1 MFLTKDDLRS
11 PSTIKRKEDEGFD
24 PWEQHGSYSFFF
36 VLSDSSINLGL
47 ILPNGAINWN
57 CPCLGGMASGPCG
70 YIFRR
75 AFTCFHNSDSKAKG
89 SECFSEF
96 SALTECFAKYPK
108 LYGSKDKPSDT
119 PQPTSATSAIAN
131 ALNSQT

>member
-1 MFLTKDDLRS
+1 LG
-11 PSTIKRKEDEGFD
+11 STWYKFELICIF
-24 PWEQHGSYSFFF
+24 YIIYF
-36 VLSDSSINLGL
+36 LGL
-47 ILPNGAINWN
+47 ILPNGSINWD

-70 YIFRR
+70 IYFRR

-108 LYGSKDKPSDT
+108 LYGNKDKSSSSSSTDT
-119 PQPTSATSAIAN
+119 QQTTSATTAIAN
-131 ALNSQT
+131 AFNSQT

>member
-1 MFLTKDDLRS
+1 MSFCTKQDDGKDKVIFLTKNDLSS
-11 PSTIKRKEDEGFD
+11 PSTIKTKEDEPFD
-24 PWEQHGSYSFFF
+24 PWEQHG
-36 VLSDSSINLGL
+36 L
-47 ILPNGAINWN
+47 ILPNGSINWD

-70 YIFRR
+70 IAFRR

-96 SALTECFAKYPK
+96 SKLNECFSKYPN
-108 LYGSKDKPSDT
+108 LYKNEEKSSSNT
-119 PQPTSATSAIAN
+119 QQATSAITD

>member
-1 MFLTKDDLRS
+1 MV
-11 PSTIKRKEDEGFD
+11 
-24 PWEQHGSYSFFF
+24 YSFTF
-36 VLSDSSINLGL
+36 SINPISFFQGL
-47 ILPNGAINWN
+47 ILPNGSINWD

-70 YIFRR
+70 FAFRR

-96 SALTECFAKYPK
+96 SSLTECFSKYPK
-108 LYGSKDKPSDT
+108 LYGNKEKSSD
-119 PQPTSATSAIAN
+119 QEQQSTSATTAISN